1 MPSTLLQ
8 QPPELV
14 ARILRG
20 ASVAYIVLDVA
31 LVCRRLRALVLDEP
45 FWDYWRVL
53 HAHDPIRQAQLR
65 GELILYTKV
74 KAAVCVHH
82 CLLGGADVQP
92 ISKQLAD
99 ALYSAFT
106 WETQKEHAL
115 RRCDVLRLLTA
126 RPSFDVA
133 QLDGR
138 ALSDA
143 CADSDTELVECL
155 LANKDYDP
163 NRFLFGSMLR
173 FALGKPAVL
182 ELLLRDNRVRIEEDA
197 IRDTCSYGYT
207 QSLRLLLDYG
217 RTLPNRCLVLAVRS
231 RDAECVQLVLSHGQ
245 ILQDDCREALA
256 LATENG
262 DVDVVRLLVHDS
274 RFDADMICAGMTKAV
289 VKGQI
294 GVVRFLVDGAHVD
307 PSYDDCIWLAE
318 ACRCGKYEVVTYLLR
333 QPGVD
338 PRAAKHRAILEATC
352 QHDVQAVEALL
363 RDPRTDPATQ
373 NNMPLYNAARRG
385 DMVMTRVLLNDA
397 RVDPAEALVSLE
409 TYMFKHRKE
418 TCNGGTLWKCCDLV
432 RAASERPIKRL
443 RSIWF

>member
-1 MPSTLLQ
+1 MPSTLLV

-31 LVCRRLRALVLDEP
+31 RVCRRLRVIVLSNT

-65 GELILYTKV
+65 GELILYTKA
-74 KAAVCVHH
+74 KAAACVHR
-82 CLLGGADVQP
+82 CLLGGADVRP

-99 ALYSAFT
+99 ALYSTFA

-115 RRCDVLRLLTA
+115 RRCDVLRLFTA
-126 RPSFDVA
+126 VPSFDVA
-133 QLDGR
+133 KLDGR

-143 CADSDTELVECL
+143 CCDIDTELVECL
-155 LANKDYDP
+155 LANKEYDP
-163 NRFLFGSMLR
+163 NRLLFGSLLR

-182 ELLLRDNRVRIEEDA
+182 ELLLRDKRVRVEEDA
-197 IRDTCSYGYT
+197 IRDTCHYGYT

-217 RTLPNRCLVLAVRS
+217 LLLPDTCLVLAVRS
-231 RDAECVQLVLSHGQ
+231 GNIECVQLVLSHGQ
-245 ILQDDCREALA
+245 ISQDDCREALA
-256 LATENG
+256 LATESGN
-262 DVDVVRLLVHDS
+262 VAVVRLLVHDS
-274 RFDADMICAGMTKAV
+274 RFDADVIREGMGKAV
-289 VKGQI
+289 VHGQI
-294 GVVRFLVDGAHVD
+294 GVVRFLVENAHVD

-318 ACRCGKYEVVTYLLR
+318 ACRCGQYEVVTYLLR

-338 PRAAKHRAILEATC
+338 PGAAKHRAILEATC
-352 QHDVQAVEALL
+352 QHNVQVVEALL

-373 NNMPLYNAARRG
+373 NNVPLYNTARRG
-385 DMVMTRVLLNDA
+385 DVAMTRVLLNDA
-397 RVDPAEALVSLE
+397 RVDAEEALVLLE
-409 TYMFKHRKE
+409 TYMYVNRE
-418 TCNGGTLWKCCDLV
+418 ATRSGGTLWECCDMV
-432 RAASERPIKRL
+432 RAASQRPIKRL